1 MADEINRSKYE
12 PCVPDYRGIPVDPR
26 TGQAIDPFRCRDPKN
41 AKRANPRN
49 RQGYLDHRKDDYW
62 GIE

>member
-1 MADEINRSKYE
+1 MAEIKKPDPHE

-26 TGQAIDPFRCRDPKN
+26 TGQPIDPFRCRDPKN
-41 AKRANPRN
+41 AKRTNPRR
-49 RQGYLDHRKDDYW
+49 RQAYLDNRKDAYW